1 MSRWINYCY
10 FKPCA
15 DNGSSCVLLDV
26 VAPSY
31 GTKGRLT
38 GVVQKKGILLMD
50 TVSVESCAHRYWL
63 GLTLKELGGWEGGC
77 CKRIDRV
84 SFLWK
89 RDCSTWSQQHCVI
102 LALKSTTTKWN
113 ICRTSAHLH
122 MGNPALETVEKV
134 TIWQVQTSSSLW
146 SYMNGMLCSH

>member
-50 TVSVESCAHRYWL
+50 TVSVESCAHRYL
-63 GLTLKELGGWEGGC
+63 APGGRVFRGCYGGGLLEGLLYELWEATG
-77 CKRIDRV
+77 
-84 SFLWK
+84 
-89 RDCSTWSQQHCVI
+89 
-102 LALKSTTTKWN
+102 
-113 ICRTSAHLH
+113 
-122 MGNPALETVEKV
+122 
-134 TIWQVQTSSSLW
+134 
-146 SYMNGMLCSH
+146 SY